1 LVACDVRI
9 HDPGPSVNKA
19 NQFHIIISSSPHWR
33 HDFVRP
39 MVPEKITFIPVE
51 IGSSVLWLTGRDAFF
66 FPLGYHYAQVFPPYG
81 ECYVINDMATLS
93 LEIIIMHLK

>member
-1 LVACDVRI
+1 
-9 HDPGPSVNKA
+9 
-19 NQFHIIISSSPHWR
+19 
-33 HDFVRP
+33 

-93 LEIIIMHLK
+93 LEIIIIILSERSKIHTFWFSPRFGSVLSIHQFVSSLQK